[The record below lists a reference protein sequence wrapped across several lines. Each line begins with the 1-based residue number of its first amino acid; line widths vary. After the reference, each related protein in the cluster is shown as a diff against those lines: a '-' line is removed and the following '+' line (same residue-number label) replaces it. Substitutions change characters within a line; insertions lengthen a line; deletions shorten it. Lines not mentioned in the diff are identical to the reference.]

1 MTYTD
6 EIINAVRK
14 TGRQVTANASVLNSQ
29 KWNIDFYGGASMIF
43 TLAAKPAYLTDVTF
57 NGESIEYTY
66 DSETGDLEV
75 QVSSEGTLVASW
87 ASYYSEEQIKGVA
100 ISNSATVPGCA
111 MKQLTLTL
119 SGVKEVTAD
128 EITSVAIG
136 VVDGDNT
143 YWLPYGR
150 FYVDKTD
157 SGNVYNED
165 TNELTVIAYDS
176 LIKTMTEIYVPE
188 AQQDTVKNAWDYL
201 NEIYANLLMSGVGL
215 QLKGFSEFRTF
226 LKSLTFKYGDYNGKT
241 YRDFLNDVAGAC
253 CAIIQIEYDEEEETG
268 EVYHYLSLCKLQNL
282 VDTDNTKGLKLDD
295 CSVLSSSSTRTVKKV
310 ILQGNEKNV
319 EITGSSDSGDT
330 LAISN
335 NILIAT
341 AVANGSTSE
350 IESNYTNSTY
360 GLIDKEYSTLEA
372 TTWGLPWLTSGQ
384 FFKFE
389 TKDGTSKKT
398 VVTSWKIELKDC
410 GLTQTFSTSGMGT
423 EQTDYNTGSSL
434 AEVKSEIN
442 RLNTGLQLKV
452 SKGDIISEINQTP
465 DGVTINGSKINLNG
479 TVTANESFKIDT
491 NGTMSCVQGNI
502 GGWNITPYCFEKDL
516 DTKGDYK
523 AYIGA
528 QDDGEI
534 DETPVYS
541 IQERLSSSI
550 YQYNYAVF
558 GNGDFYSR
566 CIRTGNEYP
575 VSSGNATQMIEFY
588 PNGDEPEFGG
598 MYMVNAGQ
606 HPVLIPS
613 SNKKGYLGTTSGS
626 QQFGEMR
633 WYGIYLATSPNVSSD
648 RKVKQE
654 IQTLL
659 SENNKKFVMGLK
671 PCSYKLTYGDNG
683 RIHMGFIAQEVAESA
698 NKTVGDLSVFEAV
711 KVNEDGTTSYYA
723 PNVPDEDLSWGLK
736 YEELIAPLTAVV
748 QMQQKQID
756 DLTERLEKIE
766 RRLVNAEN
774 N

>member
-14 TGRQVTANASVLNSQ
+14 TGRQITASASVLNSQ
-29 KWNIDFYGGASMIF
+29 KWNIDFYGGDSMIF

-57 NGESIEYTY
+57 NGDSIEYTY

-75 QVSSEGTLVASW
+75 QVSSEGMLVASW
-87 ASYYSEEQIKGVA
+87 ASYYLEEQIKGVA
-100 ISNSATVPGCA
+100 ISNSAIVPGCA

-128 EITSVAIG
+128 EVTSVAIG

-201 NEIYANLLMSGVGL
+201 NEIYASLLMSGVGL

-282 VDTDNTKGLKLDD
+282 VDTDDTKGLKLDD

-341 AVANGSTSE
+341 AVANDSTSE

-491 NGTMSCVQGNI
+491 NGTMSCENATIVYGIKCKQNFGAVDEYNLIQINSYDDGTGKVGAEILIGEGTSSKSATTTRLVSGEVTIGEYESVKTTQFQTAINNHLYVNDAANISGSLTVKGGITSLTTSYFGQLCVDGWLWLTSSIAYGTSTGNLYRNQDGKISVSGSSQRYKENITTGLSKELDPKLLYDLPVVQFNYTDDNRDMDVI
-502 GGWNITPYCFEKDL
+502 GG
-516 DTKGDYK
+516 
-523 AYIGA
+523 
-528 QDDGEI
+528 
-534 DETPVYS
+534 
-541 IQERLSSSI
+541 
-550 YQYNYAVF
+550 
-558 GNGDFYSR
+558 
-566 CIRTGNEYP
+566 
-575 VSSGNATQMIEFY
+575 TQI
-588 PNGDEPEFGG
+588 
-598 MYMVNAGQ
+598 
-606 HPVLIPS
+606 
-613 SNKKGYLGTTSGS
+613 
-626 QQFGEMR
+626 
-633 WYGIYLATSPNVSSD
+633 
-648 RKVKQE
+648 
-654 IQTLL
+654 
-659 SENNKKFVMGLK
+659 
-671 PCSYKLTYGDNG
+671 
-683 RIHMGFIAQEVAESA
+683 GFIA
-698 NKTVGDLSVFEAV
+698 
-711 KVNEDGTTSYYA
+711 EDFDKIYPKACVYNSDGQPENWYERTIIPA
-723 PNVPDEDLSWGLK
+723 MLK
-736 YEELIAPLTAVV
+736 LI
-748 QMQQKQID
+748 QDQKKQID

-766 RRLVNAEN
+766 RRLTNAEDN
-774 N
+774 